1 MIIVAASMLKA
12 GSSWFFNLI
21 NDLVN
26 EAGYQDGREMR
37 RRFRLQAFL
46 SASDCTS
53 RTLRVHRLAAISIPH
68 WFGNTYTIKT
78 AGKPTPA
85 VRAAIDIGVV
95 KAAFI
100 QRDPRDVALSLFDH
114 GEWIRREKIPSRT
127 GFGALTSIEKA
138 MDVALYYAQLW
149 KMWEESGRALLV
161 RYEELL
167 EDPYKQMVRVSA
179 HIGIS
184 VPEGKLREIIE
195 RYQIS
200 NRDNWKHDLHF
211 NVGRAQRW
219 KERLSPE
226 QQQKAV
232 ELFGQYLPLMGYE
245 S

>member
-1 MIIVAASMLKA
+1 VIIVAASMLKA

-21 NDLVN
+21 NDMVV
-26 EAGYQDGREMR
+26 EAGHQDGREMR
-37 RRFRLQAFL
+37 ARFRLQNIL

-53 RTLRVHRLAAISIPH
+53 KTLRIHRLVQISIPH

-85 VRAAIDIGVV
+85 VKLAIDLGMM

-100 QRDPRDVALSLFDH
+100 LRDPRDVAISLYDH
-114 GEWIRREKIPSRT
+114 GEWIRRENIPSRT
-127 GFGALTSIEKA
+127 GFGALTTIDKA
-138 MDVALYYAQLW
+138 MQVALYYAQLW
-149 KMWEESGRALLV
+149 ELWMKSQRAPFV
-161 RYEELL
+161 RYEDLL
-167 EDPYKQMVRVSA
+167 RNPYEEMERVSL

-184 VPEGKLREIIE
+184 VPEERLRAIIE

-200 NRDNWKHDLHF
+200 NRANWQQDLHF
-211 NVGRAQRW
+211 NVGKAGRW

-226 QQQKAV
+226 QQQKAT
-232 ELFGQYLPLMGYE
+232 ELFGDYLARMGYE

>member
-21 NDLVN
+21 NDLVI
-26 EAGYQDGREMR
+26 EAGHQDGREMR
-37 RRFRLQAFL
+37 ARFRLQNIL

-53 RTLRVHRLAAISIPH
+53 KTLRIHRLAQISIPH

-85 VRAAIDIGVV
+85 VKLAIDLGMM

-100 QRDPRDVALSLFDH
+100 LRDPRDVTLSLFDH

-127 GFGALTSIEKA
+127 RFGTLTTIEKA
-138 MDVALYYAQLW
+138 MDVALYNAQIW
-149 KMWEESGRALLV
+149 EMWVRSGRAIFV
-161 RYEELL
+161 RYEDLL
-167 EDPYKQMVRVSA
+167 QDTYEQMQRVSS

-184 VPEGKLREIIE
+184 VPEEKLRAIIE

-200 NRDNWKHDLHF
+200 NRANWQQDLHF
-211 NVGRAQRW
+211 NVGKAGRW
-219 KERLSPE
+219 KERLSPG
-226 QQQKAV
+226 QQQKAM
-232 ELFGQYLPLMGYE
+232 ELFGDYLARMGYE